1 MTNSRHLKMTS
12 HFYKMPNVEI
22 FILICVCGNL
32 AEIFLIEDQKREEES
47 NKANLTRVARIEK
60 DWAKILRRSWVGF

>member
-1 MTNSRHLKMTS
+1 
-12 HFYKMPNVEI
+12 MPNVEI

-60 DWAKILRRSWVGF
+60 DWAKILSRSWVGF